1 MQRGIGHFKEFLQ
14 TNYPELQLYREDLY
28 YYYKHVKFNVVQVRN
43 SIIMTLHVPLQHT
56 ELSYELDIY
65 RLHKIPLA
73 VPGSTSDFTTLSSD
87 FYAIGYNKD
96 ADYYITFENV
106 HDIPSDLL
114 DLRHSNVILQSR
126 NNNTSCALNLMEGN
140 LEDIKRS
147 CGYNIQ
153 RKSLKPTGYRLSE
166 HALLLSNISV
176 IRISC
181 TNLSKTMTMDK
192 IQVVF
197 FLRCGCK
204 LLAGD
209 MVFYSPVFKCSTTEN
224 ITALFTPSFT
234 VNLAFLTEFFEAN
247 SLQDIAADHFLN
259 EDIEVDL
266 PKLSIATKQYDAK
279 LAQGQELKYDMSIL
293 IN

>member
-1 MQRGIGHFKEFLQ
+1 M
-14 TNYPELQLYREDLY
+14 
-28 YYYKHVKFNVVQVRN
+28 
-43 SIIMTLHVPLQHT
+43 
-56 ELSYELDIY
+56 
-65 RLHKIPLA
+65 
-73 VPGSTSDFTTLSSD
+73 LSSN
-87 FYAIGYNKD
+87 FYAIAYNKD
-96 ADYYITFENV
+96 ADYYITCENV

-126 NNNTSCALNLMEGN
+126 NNNTSCALRLMEGN
-140 LEDIKRS
+140 LDDIKRF
-147 CGYNIQ
+147 CGYKIQ
-153 RKSLKPTGYRLSE
+153 RKALKPAGYRLSE
-166 HALLLSNISV
+166 HAILLSNISV

-181 TNLSKTMTMDK
+181 TNFSKTLTMDE

-209 MVFYSPVFKCSTTEN
+209 MVFYSPVFKCSTIEN

-234 VNLAFLTEFFEAN
+234 VNLAFLTEFCEAN
-247 SLQDIAADHFLN
+247 SLQDIAADHLLN

-279 LAQGQELKYDMSIL
+279 LTRSQELKYDMSIL
-293 IN
+293 INQTKMDSKMYDDLIFCTIK

>member
-1 MQRGIGHFKEFLQ
+1 LQ

-43 SIIMTLHVPLQHT
+43 SIIMILHVPLQHK

-73 VPGSTSDFTTLSSD
+73 VPGSSTDFTMLSSN

-114 DLRHSNVILQSR
+114 YLRLSNVILQSR
-126 NNNTSCALNLMEGN
+126 NNNTSCALRLMEGN
-140 LEDIKRS
+140 LDDIKRF

-153 RKSLKPTGYRLSE
+153 RKSLKPNGYRLSE
-166 HALLLSNISV
+166 HAILLFNISV
-176 IRISC
+176 FSNKDFLHKC
-181 TNLSKTMTMDK
+181 FKNCDSGQNSSGFLFTMRMQ
-192 IQVVF
+192 IIG
-197 FLRCGCK
+197 RRYG
-204 LLAGD
+204 
-209 MVFYSPVFKCSTTEN
+209 FYSPVFKCSTTEN